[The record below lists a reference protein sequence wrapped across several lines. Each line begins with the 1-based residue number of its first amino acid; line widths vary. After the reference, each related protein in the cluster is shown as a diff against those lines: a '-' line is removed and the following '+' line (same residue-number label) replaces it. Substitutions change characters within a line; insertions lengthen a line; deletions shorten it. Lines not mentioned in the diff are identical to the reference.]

1 MRKKLLT
8 AYLKCDNINLSQ
20 ICDRRE
26 VQQLVNVPML
36 RGKVIEKGLT
46 LEKVA
51 DKIGIDKSTMSR
63 KLGNLGEDFTI
74 KQADDL
80 VNLLGLT
87 SSEATAIFFSQFV
100 AQMQQ

>member
-1 MRKKLLT
+1 M
-8 AYLKCDNINLSQ
+8 
-20 ICDRRE
+20 
-26 VQQLVNVPML
+26 VNVPML

-100 AQMQQ
+100 AQTQQ